1 MKQKMPIQHQ
11 FTLLRYLLLASIYN
25 KYKYA
30 QSIPSAIIFRDD
42 VCILI
47 SQSGETADTLL
58 ALRYCKKVIITTI
71 SIIIAIIVITI
82 ITITVTIIIGGDD
95 DVVNNITIL
104 KIIFY
109 RLEL

>member
-1 MKQKMPIQHQ
+1 MNLKMPIQHQ

-71 SIIIAIIVITI
+71 SIIIAII
-82 ITITVTIIIGGDD
+82 TITVTIIIGGDD